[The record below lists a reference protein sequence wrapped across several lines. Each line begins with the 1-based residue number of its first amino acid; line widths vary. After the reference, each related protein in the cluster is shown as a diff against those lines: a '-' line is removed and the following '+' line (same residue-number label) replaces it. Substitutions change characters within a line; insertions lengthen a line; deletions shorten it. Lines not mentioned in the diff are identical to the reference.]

1 MIQVIKQTP
10 NIGAEIRGANLS
22 APLDDASF
30 AAIVEAFHDN
40 AVVFF
45 REQTLTPETQIA
57 FSRRFGDLEPH
68 MRIEHRLAGH
78 PELLVLSNILDADG
92 RAIGSQD
99 AGRMWHSDE
108 SYKRAPARATLLYG
122 IEIPVEN
129 GKPKGSTWFANT
141 AAAYDALP
149 AALKARVETL
159 TNVHSYADYRAKNRA
174 MQLAEQAQG
183 KRAVD
188 EHMPDAERL
197 KAVPDIDVPIVRVHP
212 FTGRKC
218 LFVNEAHTSRIP
230 GLPAEESEAL
240 LRALYQHIM
249 RPEFLYC
256 HEWQAGDLLMWD
268 NCLAQH
274 RATFDY
280 DLPLRRLMHRTTVRG
295 PAMF

>member
-1 MIQVIKQTP
+1 MIEVIPQTRFT
-10 NIGAEIRGANLS
+10 GAEIRGVDVS
-22 APLDDASF
+22 RPIDDATF
-30 AAIVEAFHDN
+30 QAIEEAFH
-40 AVVFF
+40 AWGVVFF
-45 REQTLTPETQIA
+45 RGQTLVPETQIA

-68 MRIEHRLAGH
+68 MRIEHRLATH
-78 PELLVLSNILDADG
+78 PELLVLSNILDDNG

-129 GKPKGSTWFANT
+129 GVPRGNTGFANT

-149 AALKARVETL
+149 ADMQARLATL
-159 TNVHSYADYRAKNRA
+159 TNIHSYADYRAKNRA
-174 MQLAEQAQG
+174 MQLADQAQG

-188 EHMPDAERL
+188 EHMPDASRL
-197 KAVPDIDVPIVRVHP
+197 KAVPDTDVPIARIHP

-230 GLPAEESEAL
+230 GLPPAESESL
-240 LRALYQHIM
+240 LKFLYAHII
-249 RPEFLYC
+249 RPEFTYS
-256 HEWQAGDLLMWD
+256 HAWKPGDLVMWD
-268 NCLAQH
+268 NCTVQH
-274 RATFDY
+274 KATFDY

-295 PAMF
+295 PAIF

>member
-1 MIQVIKQTP
+1 VIQVIKQTP
-10 NIGAEIRGANLS
+10 NIGAEIRGVDVS
-22 APLDDASF
+22 KPLDESTF

-45 REQTLTPETQIA
+45 RKQTLDPETQIA

-68 MRIEHRLAGH
+68 MRIEHRLARH
-78 PELLVLSNILDADG
+78 PELLVLSNILDENG

-122 IEIPVEN
+122 IEIPIEN
-129 GKPKGSTWFANT
+129 GKAKGNTWFANT
-141 AAAYDALP
+141 AAAYDALS
-149 AALKARVETL
+149 ADMKARVEAL
-159 TNVHSYADYRAKNRA
+159 TNIHSYADYRAKNRA

-188 EHMPDAERL
+188 EHMPDANRL
-197 KAVPDIDVPIVRVHP
+197 KLVPDIDVPIVRVHP
-212 FTGRKC
+212 FNGRKC
-218 LFVNEAHTSRIP
+218 LFINEAHTSRIP
-230 GLPAEESEAL
+230 QLPEAESEAL
-240 LRALYQHIM
+240 LHTLYEHIVK
-249 RPEFLYC
+249 PEFLYC
-256 HEWQAGDLLMWD
+256 HEWQPGDLLMWD

>member
-1 MIQVIKQTP
+1 VIQIIKQTP
-10 NIGAEIRGANLS
+10 KIGAEIRGVDVS
-22 APLDDASF
+22 KPLDDATF
-30 AAIVEAFHDN
+30 AAIVQAFHDN

-45 REQTLTPETQIA
+45 RKQTLNPETQIA

-68 MRIEHRLAGH
+68 MRIEHRLAQH
-78 PELLVLSNILDADG
+78 PELLVLSNILDENG

-129 GKPKGSTWFANT
+129 GEPRGNTWFANT

-149 AALKARVETL
+149 AALKARVEGL
-159 TNVHSYADYRAKNRA
+159 TNIHSYADYRAKNRQA
-174 MQLAEQAQG
+174 QLAEQAQG
-183 KRAVD
+183 KRAVE

-212 FTGRKC
+212 YTGRKC

-230 GLPAEESEAL
+230 GLSAEESASL
-240 LRALYQHIM
+240 LDTLYRHIVQ
-249 RPEFLYC
+249 PQFLYC
-256 HEWQAGDLLMWD
+256 HVWQPGDLLMWD
-268 NCLAQH
+268 NCTAQH